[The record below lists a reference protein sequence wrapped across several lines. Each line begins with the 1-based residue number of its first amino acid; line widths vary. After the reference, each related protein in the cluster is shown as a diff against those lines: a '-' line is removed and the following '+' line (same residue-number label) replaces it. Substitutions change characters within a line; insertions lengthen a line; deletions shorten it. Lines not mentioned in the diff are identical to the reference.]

1 MSDGERGQVKG
12 GENASQDVERER
24 WQRMCNVDDS
34 EGSKTITTYHTTIA
48 LTSAEMHDTV
58 KTGQHEPE
66 DEQSGGNARSP
77 QTMAN
82 LLRDAHALTLRPR
95 RQMQKLRKTQHASA
109 MRNRLLGSAA
119 LQVHSLTHHSAKE
132 DQPRWSTNRKR
143 RHTSHSL
150 PRSNAS
156 WPSRQSREVHPWT
169 TLRSGAGVRS
179 TPSPREGPSG
189 PVSPS
194 GRPCGRESWI

>member
-1 MSDGERGQVKG
+1 
-12 GENASQDVERER
+12 
-24 WQRMCNVDDS
+24 
-34 EGSKTITTYHTTIA
+34 
-48 LTSAEMHDTV
+48 MHDAV
-58 KTGQHEPE
+58 RTGQREPK
-66 DEQSGGNARSP
+66 DEKSGGNARSP
-77 QTMAN
+77 QTLVN

-95 RQMQKLRKTQHASA
+95 RPMQKLRKTQHASA

-119 LQVHSLTHHSAKE
+119 LQVHSLKHHSAKE

-169 TLRSGAGVRS
+169 TLRSGAGVPPAGG
-179 TPSPREGPSG
+179 TPIPRGLKAHILEARALSLA
-189 PVSPS
+189 
-194 GRPCGRESWI
+194 PCSHSVQSVGGAEVLHCAR